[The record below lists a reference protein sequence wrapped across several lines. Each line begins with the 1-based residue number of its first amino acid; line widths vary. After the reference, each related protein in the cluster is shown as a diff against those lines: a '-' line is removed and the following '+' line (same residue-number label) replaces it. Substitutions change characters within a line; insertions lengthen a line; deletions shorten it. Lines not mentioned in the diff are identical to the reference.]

1 MTILRGDYKN
11 FYTPEGGRVGG
22 GSEKIV
28 GLGEGL

>member
-1 MTILRGDYKN
+1 MKILRGGGPKI
-11 FYTPEGGRVGG
+11 FYTPEGG

>member
-1 MTILRGDYKN
+1 MKILRGAMKI
-11 FYTPEGGRVGG
+11 FFSHPRG